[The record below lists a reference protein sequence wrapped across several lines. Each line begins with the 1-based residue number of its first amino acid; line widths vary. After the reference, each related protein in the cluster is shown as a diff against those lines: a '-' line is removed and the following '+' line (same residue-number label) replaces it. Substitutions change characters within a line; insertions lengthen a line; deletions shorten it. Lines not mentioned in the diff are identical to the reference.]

1 MRGMDTLCNDIDART
16 GDGWT
21 IRRLTALN
29 RSIALT
35 SLALG
40 ALSGMLMGLWSFGG
54 PAPVPDAIGDYGDLP
69 RRLLRLGH
77 IAFFGLAFLNLILAR
92 QIPSLPLG
100 RNAMRG
106 ALGCMNFG
114 NVALPIALIAAAFW
128 EPLKYLTAP
137 AAFAVTLALCI
148 AAWGGWADYAQPE
161 PGKEHER

>member
-1 MRGMDTLCNDIDART
+1 MTGMDALCNDIDART
-16 GDGWT
+16 DDGWT
-21 IRRLTALN
+21 IRRLTGLN

-54 PAPVPDAIGDYGDLP
+54 LLPAPDAVGDYGDLP

-77 IAFFGLAFLNLILAR
+77 IAFFGLAFLNLVLAR
-92 QIPSLPLG
+92 QIPFLPLG
-100 RNAMRG
+100 LKAKRG

-114 NVALPIALIAAAFW
+114 NAALPAALIAAAFW

-137 AAFAVTLALCI
+137 PAFAVTLALCI
-148 AAWGGWADYAQPE
+148 AAWGGWAGYLE
-161 PGKEHER
+161 PGGEEEVER

>member
-1 MRGMDTLCNDIDART
+1 METIYTDIDARR

-21 IRRLTALN
+21 IRRLTALS

-35 SLALG
+35 SMALG

-54 PAPVPDAIGDYGDLP
+54 PVPVPDPIGDYGELP

-77 IAFFGLAFLNLILAR
+77 IAFFGLAFLNLVLAR
-92 QIPSLPLG
+92 QVPSLPL
-100 RNAMRG
+100 RVKAMRG

-114 NVALPIALIAAAFW
+114 NLALPTALFAAALW

-137 AAFAVTLALCI
+137 PAFAVTLALCI
-148 AAWGGWADYAQPE
+148 AAWGGWADYMQPTDR
-161 PGKEHER
+161 GSFKQ

>member
-1 MRGMDTLCNDIDART
+1 MPGMDTLCNDIDARV

-21 IRRLTALN
+21 IRRLAALN

-40 ALSGMLMGLWSFGG
+40 ALCGMLIGLWSFGG

-92 QIPSLPLG
+92 HIPALPLG
-100 RNAMRG
+100 LKAMRG

-114 NVALPIALIAAAFW
+114 NVALPAALIAAAFW

-137 AAFAVTLALCI
+137 PAFAVTLALCI
-148 AAWGGWADYAQPE
+148 SAWGGWAGYAQPE
-161 PGKEHER
+161 HGTESEE

>member
-1 MRGMDTLCNDIDART
+1 MPGMDTLYNNLDT
-16 GDGWT
+16 PGGDGLT
-21 IRRLTALN
+21 VHRLTALN

-40 ALSGMLMGLWSFGG
+40 ALSGMLIGLWSFGG
-54 PAPVPDAIGDYGDLP
+54 PAPVPDAIGDYGDIS

-100 RNAMRG
+100 LKAKHG
-106 ALGCMNFG
+106 ALGCINFG
-114 NVALPIALIAAAFW
+114 NVALPAALIAAAFW

-137 AAFAVTLALCI
+137 PAFAVTLALCI
-148 AAWGGWADYAQPE
+148 AAWGGWADYGQGD
-161 PGKEHER
+161 PGKEHQR

>member
-1 MRGMDTLCNDIDART
+1 MRGMDTLCNDIDARRGEGRT
-16 GDGWT
+16 V
-21 IRRLTALN
+21 RQLTALN

-54 PAPVPDAIGDYGDLP
+54 PAPVPDAIGDYGDVA

-100 RNAMRG
+100 LKAMRG

-114 NVALPIALIAAAFW
+114 NVTLPAALIAAAFW

-137 AAFAVTLALCI
+137 PAFAVTLALCI
-148 AAWGGWADYAQPE
+148 AAWGGWADYAP
-161 PGKEHER
+161 PGHGKEQER

>member
-1 MRGMDTLCNDIDART
+1 MDTLYTDIDAQT

-21 IRRLTALN
+21 IRHLTALN
-29 RSIALT
+29 RSVALT

-54 PAPVPDAIGDYGDLP
+54 PVPAPDAIGDYGDLP

-92 QIPSLPLG
+92 HVPSLPLG
-100 RNAMRG
+100 VKAMRG
-106 ALGCMNFG
+106 TLGCMNFG
-114 NVALPIALIAAAFW
+114 NVALPAALIAAAFW

-137 AAFAVTLALCI
+137 PAFAVTLALCI
-148 AAWGGWADYAQPE
+148 AAWGGWAGYFCPIAGE
-161 PGKEHER
+161 ETGR

>member
-1 MRGMDTLCNDIDART
+1 MATLCTDIDART

-35 SLALG
+35 SMALG
-40 ALSGMLMGLWSFGG
+40 ALSGMVIGLWSFGG
-54 PAPVPDAIGDYGDLP
+54 PVPVPGAVGDYGDLP

-100 RNAMRG
+100 IKAKRG

-114 NVALPIALIAAAFW
+114 NIALPAALIAAAFW

-137 AAFAVTLALCI
+137 PAFAVTLALCI
-148 AAWGGWADYAQPE
+148 AACGGWTDYLK
-161 PGKEHER
+161 PGDGEETDR

>member
-1 MRGMDTLCNDIDART
+1 MRGMDTLCNNIDART

-21 IRRLTALN
+21 IRRLTSLN
-29 RSIALT
+29 RAVALT
-35 SLALG
+35 SMALG

-54 PAPVPDAIGDYGDLP
+54 PAPVPDVIGDYGDLP

-100 RNAMRG
+100 VKAKRG

-114 NVALPIALIAAAFW
+114 NVALPAALIAAAFW

-137 AAFAVTLALCI
+137 PAFAITLALCI
-148 AAWGGWADYAQPE
+148 AAWGGWANYAQSDHRQE
-161 PGKEHER
+161 TER

>member
-1 MRGMDTLCNDIDART
+1 MDTLYTDIDART

-21 IRRLTALN
+21 VRRLTALN

-40 ALSGMLMGLWSFGG
+40 ALSGMLIGLWSFGG
-54 PAPVPDAIGDYGDLP
+54 PAPVPDAIGDYGDLS

-100 RNAMRG
+100 LKAMCG
-106 ALGCMNFG
+106 ALGCMNLG
-114 NVALPIALIAAAFW
+114 NVALPAALIAAAFW
-128 EPLKYLTAP
+128 EPGKYLTVP
-137 AAFAVTLALCI
+137 PAFAVTLALCI
-148 AAWGGWADYAQPE
+148 AAWGGWADYAQPDH
-161 PGKEHER
+161 GKEKER

>member
-1 MRGMDTLCNDIDART
+1 METICTDIDARR

-21 IRRLTALN
+21 IRRLTRLS

-35 SLALG
+35 SMALG
-40 ALSGMLMGLWSFGG
+40 AMSGMLMGLWSFGG
-54 PAPVPDAIGDYGDLP
+54 PVPVPEALGDYGDLS

-92 QIPSLPLG
+92 QIPALPLSVK
-100 RNAMRG
+100 AMRG

-114 NVALPIALIAAAFW
+114 NLALPAALFAAALW

-137 AAFAVTLALCI
+137 PAFAITLALCI
-148 AAWGGWADYAQPE
+148 AAWGGWSDYLQPANPE
-161 PGKEHER
+161 ESER

>member
-1 MRGMDTLCNDIDART
+1 METICTDIDART

-21 IRRLTALN
+21 IRRLTALS

-35 SLALG
+35 SMAMG
-40 ALSGMLMGLWSFGG
+40 AASGMLMGLWSFGG
-54 PAPVPDAIGDYGDLP
+54 PVPVPDAVGDYGDLS

-92 QIPSLPLG
+92 QVPALPLG
-100 RNAMRG
+100 VKAKRG

-114 NVALPIALIAAAFW
+114 NLALPAALIAAALW

-137 AAFAVTLALCI
+137 PAFAVTLALCI
-148 AAWGGWADYAQPE
+148 AAWGGWVDYLQPATAGE
-161 PGKEHER
+161 SDR

>member
-1 MRGMDTLCNDIDART
+1 MATFYNDIDVRT

-35 SLALG
+35 SMVLG
-40 ALSGMLMGLWSFGG
+40 ALSGMLMGLWSFDG
-54 PAPVPDAIGDYGDLP
+54 PVAAPDAIGDYGDLS

-92 QIPSLPLG
+92 QVPALPLG
-100 RNAMRG
+100 VKAMRG

-114 NVALPIALIAAAFW
+114 NLALPAALFAAALW

-137 AAFAVTLALCI
+137 PAFAVTLALCI
-148 AAWGGWADYAQPE
+148 AAWGGWIDYLQPASL
-161 PGKEHER
+161 GKHEQ